1 MASNLISKIILNPLQ
16 RMVKDSRSV
25 GMLLFICSLCSI
37 LIANTSYGPSYINA
51 WNTGIHLPS
60 FIHLPHTLLHWV
72 NDGLMALFFF
82 LVGMEIKRE
91 LLIGELA
98 SLQKSILPLFAAI
111 GGMIAPAIIFSLCNR
126 GTIYQDGWGIPMATD
141 IAFSLGIASMLGK
154 KVPTSLKIFLMALAI
169 IDDLGAI
176 LVIALFYGATVK
188 WLYLSA
194 GIFIFIILLCLP
206 RIKIPF
212 GWLNYLL
219 GLLLWYC
226 IFNSGIHATI
236 AGVLFAFTIPLQQLE
251 KTEHHL
257 QVPVNFI
264 VLPIFA
270 LANTAIII
278 PPDFTIAFNTSL
290 NYGIGLGLIIGKPLG
305 IVLAC
310 FLLVR
315 LKWSSLPEGVSW
327 SQIIGSGMLAG
338 IGFTMSIFIAL
349 LAFDNPAV
357 QDIAKVSV
365 LIASV
370 LASLIGYGWLYIT
383 GRKIN
388 T

>member
-1 MASNLISKIILNPLQ
+1 MPGNLISRIIFTPLQ
-16 RMVKDSRSV
+16 RMIKDSRSV
-25 GMLLFICSLCSI
+25 GILLFVCSVSSI
-37 LIANTSYGPSYINA
+37 LIANTSYGPFYINT
-51 WNTGIHLPS
+51 WNTAFHLPS
-60 FIHLPHTLLHWV
+60 FLHIPHTLPHWI
-72 NDGLMALFFF
+72 NDGLMAFFFF

-91 LLIGELA
+91 LLVGELA
-98 SLQKSILPLFAAI
+98 SLQKSIFPLFAAL

-126 GTIYQDGWGIPMATD
+126 GTVYQGGWGIPMATD

-154 KVPTSLKIFLMALAI
+154 RVSASLKIFLMALAI

-176 LVIALFYGATVK
+176 LVIALFYGAAIK

-194 GIFIFIILLCLP
+194 GILIFIMLFCLP

-251 KTEHHL
+251 KIEHAL
-257 QVPVNFI
+257 QVPVSFI
-264 VLPIFA
+264 ILPLFA
-270 LANTAIII
+270 LANTAIVV
-278 PPDFTIAFNTSL
+278 PPDFTMAFNTSL

-315 LKWSSLPEGVSW
+315 LKWSSLPEGTSW
-327 SQIIGSGMLAG
+327 SQIIGAGMLAG
-338 IGFTMSIFIAL
+338 VGFTMSIFIAL

-370 LASLIGYGWLYIT
+370 IASLIGYGWLYIT